1 MATNDAKNNSYF
13 DIVVDLVPTKK
24 VIFRKV
30 VSFLTILEEVGG
42 LAESLFS
49 ILGIFFPAYA
59 ATNYKLEFVQQA
71 FKQRM
76 NDSPYDPA
84 VY

>member
-1 MATNDAKNNSYF
+1 MFGFDAKKNSYF
-13 DIVVDLVPTKK
+13 DIVVDLAPTKK

-49 ILGIFFPAYA
+49 IIGIFFAAYA
-59 ATNYKLEFVQQA
+59 VTNYKLEFVQQA
-71 FKQRM
+71 FK
-76 NDSPYDPA
+76 
-84 VY
+84 

>member
-49 ILGIFFPAYA
+49 IIGIFFAAYA